1 VIAKLLSSAVKL
13 YLRSQ
18 VERVEDLQ
26 VKIVGKSKQIF
37 QGYIPQVLLSCD
49 RAVYQGLHLSQVQ
62 LNGKDIAVNLPEVI
76 KRQPLKLLEA
86 VFVEIQLRLDA
97 SDLQASLDSALL
109 QSGLSD
115 LWQMILTSQN
125 NKYSPELTKLKVEWQ
140 TIAISDRQLNF
151 AGIYQDALGETRT
164 IALSTGIDLA
174 NAHTFCL
181 SPLNITS
188 DFLDLLNHNLE
199 RQLEIDLGTDVMLRE
214 LTIESEQILC
224 RGKIRINN

>member
-1 VIAKLLSSAVKL
+1 MIAKLLSSAVKL

-18 VERVEDLQ
+18 VEVVEALQ
-26 VKIVGKSKQIF
+26 VKIVGKSKQIL

-62 LNGKDIAVNLPEVI
+62 LNGRDIAVNLPEVI
-76 KRQPLKLLEA
+76 KRQPLKLLKA
-86 VFVEIQLRLDA
+86 VFVEIQLKLDA
-97 SDLQASLDSALL
+97 ADLQASLDSALL

-115 LWQMILTSQN
+115 LWQIILTSQN
-125 NKYSPELTKLKVEWQ
+125 NDELQELTKLKVEWQ
-140 TIAISDRQLNF
+140 TIAIANSQLNF
-151 AGIYQDALGETRT
+151 TGIYQDALGETIT

-174 NAHTFCL
+174 NAHTLCL

-188 DFLDLLNHNLE
+188 NLSSDSLK
-199 RQLEIDLGTDVMLRE
+199 RQLEIDLGTDIALQE

>member
-18 VERVEDLQ
+18 VEAVEALQ
-26 VKIVGKSKQIF
+26 VKILGKSKQIL

-62 LNGKDIAVNLPEVI
+62 LNGRDIAVNLPEVI

-97 SDLQASLDSALL
+97 HDLQASLDSALL

-115 LWQMILTSQN
+115 LWEMILTSQN
-125 NKYSPELTKLKVEWQ
+125 NNDSPELTKLKVEWQ
-140 TIAISDRQLNF
+140 TIAIANNQLNF
-151 AGIYQDALGETRT
+151 AGIYQDASGETRT
-164 IALSTGIDLA
+164 IALSTGVDLA
-174 NAHTFCL
+174 NAHTLCL

-188 DFLDLLNHNLE
+188 NLSSDSLK
-199 RQLEIDLGTDVMLRE
+199 RQLEIDLGTDIALQE
-214 LTIESEQILC
+214 LAIESEQILC

>member
-1 VIAKLLSSAVKL
+1 VIAKLLSGAVKL

-18 VERVEDLQ
+18 VEAVEALQ
-26 VKIVGKSKQIF
+26 VKILGKSKQIL

-62 LNGKDIAVNLPEVI
+62 LNGRDIAVNLPEVI

-86 VFVEIQLRLDA
+86 VFVEIQLRLGA
-97 SDLQASLDSALL
+97 ADLQASLDSALL

-115 LWQMILTSQN
+115 LWQMILTAQN
-125 NKYSPELTKLKVEWQ
+125 NDDSQELTQLKVEWQ
-140 TIAISDRQLNF
+140 TIAIANNQLNF
-151 AGIYQDALGETRT
+151 AGIYQDASGETRT

-174 NAHTFCL
+174 NAHTLCL

-188 DFLDLLNHNLE
+188 NLSSDSLK
-199 RQLEIDLGTDVMLRE
+199 RQLEIDLGTDIALQE
-214 LTIESEQILC
+214 LAIESEQILC

>member
-1 VIAKLLSSAVKL
+1 VIAKLLSGAVKL

-18 VERVEDLQ
+18 VEAVANLQ
-26 VKIVGKSKQIF
+26 VKILGKNKQIL

-62 LNGKDIAVNLPEVI
+62 LNGTNIAVNLPEVI
-76 KRQPLKLLEA
+76 KRQPLKLVEA
-86 VFVEIQLRLDA
+86 VFVEIQLRLGA
-97 SDLQASLDSALL
+97 ADLQASLDSALL

-115 LWQMILTSQN
+115 LWQMILTAQN
-125 NKYSPELTKLKVEWQ
+125 NDDSPDLTELKVEWQ
-140 TIAISDRQLNF
+140 TIAIANSQLKF
-151 AGIYQDALGETRT
+151 AGIYQDASGEIKT

-174 NAHTFCL
+174 NAHTLCL
-181 SPLNITS
+181 SPLNITNNLSS
-188 DFLDLLNHNLE
+188 DSLK
-199 RQLEIDLGTDVMLRE
+199 RQLEIDLGTDIALQE

>member
-1 VIAKLLSSAVKL
+1 MIAKLLSGAVKL

-18 VERVEDLQ
+18 VKAVEALQ
-26 VKIVGKSKQIF
+26 VKILGKSKQIL

-62 LNGKDIAVNLPEVI
+62 LNGRDIAVNLPEVI

-97 SDLQASLDSALL
+97 HDLQASLDSALL

-115 LWQMILTSQN
+115 LWQMILTDQN
-125 NKYSPELTKLKVEWQ
+125 NDDSQELTKLKVEWQ
-140 TIAISDRQLNF
+140 TIAIGDRQLNF
-151 AGIYQDALGETRT
+151 TGIYQDASGETRT

-174 NAHTFCL
+174 NAHTLCL

-188 DFLDLLNHNLE
+188 NLSSHNLK
-199 RQLEIDLGTDVMLRE
+199 RQLEIDLGKDIVLQE

-224 RGKIRINN
+224 RGKISINN

>member
-18 VERVEDLQ
+18 VEAVEALQ
-26 VKIVGKSKQIF
+26 VRIIGKSKQIL

-49 RAVYQGLHLSQVQ
+49 RAVYRGLHLSQVQ
-62 LNGKDIAVNLPEVI
+62 LDGKDIAVNLPEVI

-86 VFVEIQLRLDA
+86 VFVEIQLRLDGH
-97 SDLQASLDSALL
+97 DLQASLNSALL

-115 LWQMILTSQN
+115 LWQMILAVQNHDDSQ
-125 NKYSPELTKLKVEWQ
+125 ELTQLKVEWQ
-140 TIAISDRQLNF
+140 TIAIGDRQLDF
-151 AGIYQDALGETRT
+151 TGIYQDASGETQT
-164 IALSTGIDLA
+164 IACSMGIDLA
-174 NAHTFCL
+174 NAHTLGCSL
-181 SPLNITS
+181 LNITS
-188 DFLDLLNHNLE
+188 NLSSHHLK
-199 RQLEIDLGTDVMLRE
+199 RQLEIDLGTDIALQE

>member
-1 VIAKLLSSAVKL
+1 VIAKLLSGAVKL

-18 VERVEDLQ
+18 VEAVEALQ
-26 VKIVGKSKQIF
+26 IKIVGKSKQIL

-62 LNGKDIAVNLPEVI
+62 LNGRDIAVNLPEVI

-97 SDLQASLDSALL
+97 HDLQASLDSALL

-115 LWQMILTSQN
+115 LWQMILTAQN
-125 NKYSPELTKLKVEWQ
+125 NYSPDLTQLKVEWQ
-140 TIAISDRQLNF
+140 TIAIGDRQLKF
-151 AGIYQDALGETRT
+151 AGIYQDASGKTRT

-174 NAHTFCL
+174 NAHTLCL

-188 DFLDLLNHNLE
+188 NLSSDSLK
-199 RQLEIDLGTDVMLRE
+199 RQLEIDLGTDIALQE

-224 RGKIRINN
+224 QGKIRINN

>member
-1 VIAKLLSSAVKL
+1 MIAKLLSGAVKL

-18 VERVEDLQ
+18 VEAVEALQ
-26 VKIVGKSKQIF
+26 IKIVGKSKQIL

-62 LNGKDIAVNLPEVI
+62 LNGTNIAVNLPEVI

-97 SDLQASLDSALL
+97 HDLQASLDSALL

-115 LWQMILTSQN
+115 LWQMVLTTQN
-125 NKYSPELTKLKVEWQ
+125 NHSLELIKLKVEWQ
-140 TIAISDRQLNF
+140 TIAIANNQLNF
-151 AGIYQDALGETRT
+151 AGIYQDASGETKT
-164 IALSTGIDLA
+164 IALSTGVDLA
-174 NAHTFCL
+174 NAHTLCL

-188 DFLDLLNHNLE
+188 NLSSDSLK
-199 RQLEIDLGTDVMLRE
+199 RQLEIDLGIDVMLQE

>member
-1 VIAKLLSSAVKL
+1 MIAKLLSGAVKL

-18 VERVEDLQ
+18 VKAVEALQ
-26 VKIVGKSKQIF
+26 VKILGKSKQIL

-62 LNGKDIAVNLPEVI
+62 LNGRDIAVNLPEVI

-86 VFVEIQLRLDA
+86 VFVEIQLRLGA
-97 SDLQASLDSALL
+97 ADLQASLDSALL

-115 LWQMILTSQN
+115 LWQMILTDQN
-125 NKYSPELTKLKVEWQ
+125 NDDSQELTKLKVEWQ
-140 TIAISDRQLNF
+140 TIAIADNQLNF
-151 AGIYQDALGETRT
+151 AGIYQDTSGETRT
-164 IALSTGIDLA
+164 IALSTGVDLA
-174 NAHTFCL
+174 NVHTLCL

-188 DFLDLLNHNLE
+188 NLSSDSLK
-199 RQLEIDLGTDVMLRE
+199 RQLEIDLGTDIALQE

>member
-1 VIAKLLSSAVKL
+1 MIAKLLSGAVKL

-18 VERVEDLQ
+18 VEAVEALQ
-26 VKIVGKSKQIF
+26 IKIVGKSKQIL

-62 LNGKDIAVNLPEVI
+62 LNGTNIAVNLPEVI

-86 VFVEIQLRLDA
+86 VFVEIQLRLDDH
-97 SDLQASLDSALL
+97 DLQASLDSALL

-115 LWQMILTSQN
+115 LWQMVLTTQN
-125 NKYSPELTKLKVEWQ
+125 NDGCQELIKLKVEWQ
-140 TIAISDRQLNF
+140 TIAIANNQLNF
-151 AGIYQDALGETRT
+151 AGIYQDASGETKT
-164 IALSTGIDLA
+164 IALSTGVDLA
-174 NAHTFCL
+174 NAHTLCL

-188 DFLDLLNHNLE
+188 NLCSDSLK
-199 RQLEIDLGTDVMLRE
+199 RQLEIDLGIDVMLQE

>member
-1 VIAKLLSSAVKL
+1 MIAKLLSGAVKL

-18 VERVEDLQ
+18 VEAVEALQ
-26 VKIVGKSKQIF
+26 VKILGKSKQIL

-62 LNGKDIAVNLPEVI
+62 LNGRDIAVNLPEVI

-86 VFVEIQLRLDA
+86 VFVEIQLRLGA
-97 SDLQASLDSALL
+97 ADLQASLDSALL

-115 LWQMILTSQN
+115 LWQMILTAQN
-125 NKYSPELTKLKVEWQ
+125 NDDSQELTQLKVEWQ
-140 TIAISDRQLNF
+140 TIAIANNQLNF
-151 AGIYQDALGETRT
+151 AGIYQDASGETRT

-174 NAHTFCL
+174 NAHTLCL

-188 DFLDLLNHNLE
+188 NLSSDSLK
-199 RQLEIDLGTDVMLRE
+199 RQLEIDLGTDIALQE
-214 LTIESEQILC
+214 LAIESEQILC

>member
-1 VIAKLLSSAVKL
+1 MIAKLLSGAVKL

-18 VERVEDLQ
+18 VEAVEALQ
-26 VKIVGKSKQIF
+26 VKILGKSKQIL

-62 LNGKDIAVNLPEVI
+62 LNGTNIAVNLPEVI

-86 VFVEIQLRLDA
+86 VFVEIQLKLGA
-97 SDLQASLDSALL
+97 ADLQASLDSALL

-115 LWQMILTSQN
+115 LWQMILTSQKN
-125 NKYSPELTKLKVEWQ
+125 YSPELIKLKVEWQ
-140 TIAISDRQLNF
+140 TIAIANNQLNF
-151 AGIYQDALGETRT
+151 AGIYQDALGEIKT
-164 IALSTGIDLA
+164 IALSTGVNLA
-174 NAHTFCL
+174 NAHTLCL
-181 SPLNITS
+181 SSLKITS
-188 DFLDLLNHNLE
+188 NLSSDSLKRE
-199 RQLEIDLGTDVMLRE
+199 LEIDLGTDIALQE

>member
-1 VIAKLLSSAVKL
+1 MIAKLLSGAVKL

-18 VERVEDLQ
+18 VEAVEALQ
-26 VKIVGKSKQIF
+26 VKILGKSKQIL

-62 LNGKDIAVNLPEVI
+62 LNGRDIAVNLPEVI

-97 SDLQASLDSALL
+97 YDLQASLDSTLL

-115 LWQMILTSQN
+115 LWQMILTSQSN
-125 NKYSPELTKLKVEWQ
+125 YSPELIKLKVEWQ
-140 TIAISDRQLNF
+140 TIAIANNQLNF
-151 AGIYQDALGETRT
+151 TGIYQDASGEIKT

-174 NAHTFCL
+174 NAHTLCL
-181 SPLNITS
+181 SALNITS
-188 DFLDLLNHNLE
+188 NLSSHNLK
-199 RQLEIDLGTDVMLRE
+199 RQLEIDLGTDIVLQE

-224 RGKIRINN
+224 QGKIKINN

>member
-1 VIAKLLSSAVKL
+1 VIAKLLSGAVKL

-18 VERVEDLQ
+18 VEAVEALQ
-26 VKIVGKSKQIF
+26 IKIVGKSKQIL

-62 LNGKDIAVNLPEVI
+62 LNGTNIAVNLPEVI

-97 SDLQASLDSALL
+97 HDLQASLDSALL

-115 LWQMILTSQN
+115 LWQMVLTTQN
-125 NKYSPELTKLKVEWQ
+125 NHSLELIKLKVEWQ
-140 TIAISDRQLNF
+140 TIAIANNQLNF
-151 AGIYQDALGETRT
+151 AGIYQDASGETKT
-164 IALSTGIDLA
+164 IALSTGVDLA
-174 NAHTFCL
+174 NAHTLCL

-188 DFLDLLNHNLE
+188 NLSSDSLK
-199 RQLEIDLGTDVMLRE
+199 RQLEIDLGIDVMLQE

>member
-1 VIAKLLSSAVKL
+1 MIAKLLSGAVKL

-18 VERVEDLQ
+18 VKAVEALQ
-26 VKIVGKSKQIF
+26 VKILGTSKQIL

-62 LNGKDIAVNLPEVI
+62 LNGRDIAVNLPEVI

-86 VFVEIQLRLDA
+86 VFVEIQLRLGA
-97 SDLQASLDSALL
+97 ADLQASLDSALL

-115 LWQMILTSQN
+115 LWQMILTDQN
-125 NKYSPELTKLKVEWQ
+125 NDDSQELTKLKVEWQ
-140 TIAISDRQLNF
+140 TIAIGDRQLNF
-151 AGIYQDALGETRT
+151 TGIYQDASGETRT
-164 IALSTGIDLA
+164 IALSTGVDLA
-174 NAHTFCL
+174 NVHTLCL

-188 DFLDLLNHNLE
+188 NLSSDSLK
-199 RQLEIDLGTDVMLRE
+199 RQLEIDLGKDIALQE

>member
-1 VIAKLLSSAVKL
+1 MIAKLLSGAVKL

-18 VERVEDLQ
+18 VEAVEALQ
-26 VKIVGKSKQIF
+26 VKILGKSKQIL

-62 LNGKDIAVNLPEVI
+62 LNGRDIAVNLPEVI

-97 SDLQASLDSALL
+97 HDLQASLDSALL

-115 LWQMILTSQN
+115 LWQMILTDQN
-125 NKYSPELTKLKVEWQ
+125 NDDSQELTKLKVEWQ
-140 TIAISDRQLNF
+140 TIAIADNQLNF
-151 AGIYQDALGETRT
+151 AGIYQDTSGETRT
-164 IALSTGIDLA
+164 IALSTGVDLA
-174 NAHTFCL
+174 NVHTLCL

-188 DFLDLLNHNLE
+188 NLSSDSLK
-199 RQLEIDLGTDVMLRE
+199 RQLEIDLGTDIALQE